1 HAEIYF
7 LKDVFNRQ
15 RNDPSDHCSLT
26 WYMTWSPCG
35 ECCKAIRDFLKEQ
48 PNVNLVIYVAR
59 IYCHEEENNRQGL
72 RSLVNIGVTIRIMDL
87 PVYSYCWRTFVCDE
101 DNFPGSPEGS
111 HHKSMLLTLGWITRP
126 CSPPSNFTWCV
137 HTSPHLINPNNVYLC
152 HFVAHMHTNTF
163 KTSAP
168 FLILL
173 TDEPSSLPG
182 CERGKGATLCNIVL
196 DKKWKERSL
205 NPLTHCS
212 VTWFLS
218 WSPCWKCSQS
228 VVEFRKA
235 YPKVNLEIY
244 VARLFR
250 HEEECNRQ
258 GLRDLVMNGVTIRV
272 MNLSAYNYCWRT
284 FVSHQ
289 QGDDYWPWHLTP
301 WIMFFSF
308 ELQLILQVSRS

>member
-1 HAEIYF
+1 M
-7 LKDVFNRQ
+7 V
-15 RNDPSDHCSLT
+15 S
-26 WYMTWSPCG
+26 
-35 ECCKAIRDFLKEQ
+35 
-48 PNVNLVIYVAR
+48 
-59 IYCHEEENNRQGL
+59 
-72 RSLVNIGVTIRIMDL
+72 
-87 PVYSYCWRTFVCDE
+87 
-101 DNFPGSPEGS
+101 
-111 HHKSMLLTLGWITRP
+111 
-126 CSPPSNFTWCV
+126 
-137 HTSPHLINPNNVYLC
+137 
-152 HFVAHMHTNTF
+152 
-163 KTSAP
+163 
-168 FLILL
+168 
-173 TDEPSSLPG
+173 G
-182 CERGKGATLCNIVL
+182 CERERLCSLEIKVKITTGTSL
-196 DKKWKERSL
+196 DTKAKILKVTDSYLRWKIQPKEFKDVYDPSALPKVTYLLYEIRWVKSTKIWRNWYRNTYTHHAEVNFLENAFKERSL

-308 ELQLILQVSRS
+308 ELQLILQGFRDSLQICPARSNQIPSCSLIQPDHHNDCGSTKPLMTYCETKVSPQQY